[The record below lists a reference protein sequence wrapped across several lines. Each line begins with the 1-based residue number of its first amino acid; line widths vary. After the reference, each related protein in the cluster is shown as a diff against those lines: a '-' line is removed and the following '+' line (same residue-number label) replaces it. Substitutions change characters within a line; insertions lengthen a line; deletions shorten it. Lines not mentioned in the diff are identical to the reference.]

1 MAVSS
6 KKMATKSDLRTQ
18 FLAKRKAFSAQEVER
33 RSLAIAELLYK
44 RIASGWADRPTF
56 VTTDIDLSA
65 QPTST
70 RLYFHTFLPIARQK
84 EVNTWPIIH
93 QIWRDFPQISIA
105 VSVTNPVNQS
115 LTNYELT
122 PETILIENRWGIPEP
137 VANEQQQS
145 DVSAVSNEQFG
156 MVFIPLLA
164 FDLHGHRVGYGEG
177 YYDRFLA
184 ECHPDCLKVGLSLFE
199 PVDKIDDV
207 EETDV
212 PLNACITP
220 ERVFAF

>member
-6 KKMATKSDLRTQ
+6 KKVATKSNLRQQ
-18 FLAKRKAFSAQEVER
+18 FLAARKALAADEVER
-33 RSLAIAELLYK
+33 RSLAIAELLY
-44 RIASGWADRPTF
+44 RGF
-56 VTTDIDLSA
+56 VIHVANRLS
-65 QPTST
+65 S
-70 RLYFHTFLPIARQK
+70 RYFHTFLPIVRQN

-93 QIWRDFPQISIA
+93 RIWREFPEITIA

-137 VANEQQQS
+137 VANEQQS
-145 DVSAVSNEQFG
+145 DVSAVSSEQFG

-177 YYDRFLA
+177 YYDRFLT